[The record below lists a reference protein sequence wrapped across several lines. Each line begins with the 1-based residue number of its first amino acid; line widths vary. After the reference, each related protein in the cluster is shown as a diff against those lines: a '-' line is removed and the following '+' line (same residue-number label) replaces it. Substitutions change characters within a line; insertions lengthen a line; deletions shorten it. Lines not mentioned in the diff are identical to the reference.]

1 MIAVKNRG
9 KVRIKKL
16 SRNHRLTWSRKFCL
30 NKFLTD
36 LLDSLRYLRLG
47 WIWNHHQPN
56 INHIINPRN
65 LIPRL
70 PQYHR
75 VSSTS
80 SFFFI
85 MTAPALRKLWTL
97 LCWLS
102 RHIWKYPAQPGMLVI
117 RSGYNLNSCQVS
129 PVQTYQHSQHHV
141 LNTLLPPHHQPRP
154 RLLPANLSSGGWSEN
169 REQRRPREIRGERW
183 ENYIITLK
191 AWSNC

>member
-1 MIAVKNRG
+1 MGNYIRSANFRLKMKTVQSDRSGMEDYHGIRTSTNYNRQQLHVDWG
-9 KVRIKKL
+9 IK
-16 SRNHRLTWSRKFCL
+16 
-30 NKFLTD
+30 
-36 LLDSLRYLRLG
+36 
-47 WIWNHHQPN
+47 PN

-70 PQYHR
+70 PRHHR

-102 RHIWKYPAQPGMLVI
+102 RHIWKYPAEQPGMLGT
-117 RSGYNLNSCQVS
+117 RSGYNLDSCQVS

-141 LNTLLPPHHQPRP
+141 LNTLPPLHHQPRP
-154 RLLPANLSSGGWSEN
+154 GLLPAHLTS
-169 REQRRPREIRGERW
+169 RG
-183 ENYIITLK
+183 
-191 AWSNC
+191 